1 VCFAAVG
8 AYGYVRNVAHTD
20 GVFGS
25 GTAQSG
31 YRPSAITFRGSVSSL
46 AKLSWHMLD
55 FSGYHLKPAMRE
67 PLASAGSAVF
77 EALQIPT
84 YPLESSAFPFT
95 FDPNISSEEDA
106 SWYGPLGF
114 LLLAPA
120 GIVTALR
127 WRPRLRQPALL
138 VHALAAPAYAIA
150 LVLVYREGSWY
161 GRYLLSA
168 LAISLPLVAGAYR
181 NRRVAAAF
189 AVVGVTTLVLVH
201 AYNTNK
207 PTGLARTAVWRLDR
221 ADAQSVALP
230 GFDRVIEAAD
240 GAATD
245 DEPIGIVMGE
255 QDWDYPFYGPR
266 LRRAVVAL
274 PQEGVLATA
283 ERRGLRV
290 VVLGRNI
297 RPPLPAPGWRT
308 LRFSWQGT
316 VLVAER

>member
-1 VCFAAVG
+1 
-8 AYGYVRNVAHTD
+8 
-20 GVFGS
+20 
-25 GTAQSG
+25 
-31 YRPSAITFRGSVSSL
+31 
-46 AKLSWHMLD
+46 MLD

-67 PLASAGSAVF
+67 PLASAGSAAF
-77 EALQIPT
+77 EALHIPT

-189 AVVGVTTLVLVH
+189 AVVGVTTLALVH

-207 PTGLARTAVWRLDR
+207 PIGLDRTAGLEARPRGGAVSRFAGVRPRDR
-221 ADAQSVALP
+221 RGRRRCDGRRARRDRDGRAGLGLP
-230 GFDRVIEAAD
+230 VLRPE
-240 GAATD
+240 
-245 DEPIGIVMGE
+245 
-255 QDWDYPFYGPR
+255 R

-274 PQEGVLATA
+274 PRKGVLDAA

-290 VVLGRNI
+290 IVFGRSV
-297 RPPLPAPGWRT
+297 PPPQPAPGWET